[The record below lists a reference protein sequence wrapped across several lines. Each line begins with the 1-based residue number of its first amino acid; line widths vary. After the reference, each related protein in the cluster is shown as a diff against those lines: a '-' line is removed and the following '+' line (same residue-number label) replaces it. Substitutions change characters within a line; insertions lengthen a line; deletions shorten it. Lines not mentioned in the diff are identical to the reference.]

1 MASKP
6 PPPPE
11 RREPKTASSNSALE
25 KLVKYL
31 RLEADR
37 GYDNRA
43 VVGGLE
49 RMLDPWQA
57 EARTTGLPPSLID
70 TVVGRLRDYPRLTPA
85 SRSEMLRGLWNRLRS
100 EFPTLF
106 PRTPAAATP
115 ETEHAQD
122 QGPSEPLP
130 VPEAA
135 PPAKPSEA
143 LPGPEAPPLAKA
155 SEAVPVP
162 EAAEAPEPSETPI
175 IPVAPASGGPAQGL
189 PKEVP
194 ELAPRHEAEDE
205 DEDEEGEAEGE
216 EEPESESDAEGEPSV
231 EISGSRP
238 ASGPLPGLDAPLTA
252 IPGIGPK
259 SAKTL
264 ERLGLHAL
272 GDLLWHLPRR
282 YDDYSKLKTI
292 SRLWY
297 GEDVTI
303 IATIDEIQMR
313 PTRGGRVK
321 LVEAIVSDGTGALRV
336 TWFNQPWIVDRL
348 RPGRAVV
355 MAGRVE
361 QYLGRLTMNS
371 PEWEPVER
379 QQLHTNR
386 IVPVYPLTS
395 GVTAKWLRRVISS
408 VVGRMAAR
416 VPDPLPESVRSAA
429 GLIGLGA
436 ALQQVHFPD
445 SWEQLEQAQQR
456 LAFDEMFLL
465 QLGVQRQKR
474 DWGSLSTQP
483 LPSDDA
489 WYERFAAELPF
500 PLTQAQVGA
509 LNDVRTDLAKGKPMN
524 RLLQGDVGS
533 GKTVIAAAAIG
544 IAAANGSQSAVMAPT
559 SILAEQHYQT
569 LLALLPRAASIP
581 AERIRLLLG
590 ATPGAEKEEIRR
602 SLASG
607 EISVVIGTHAL
618 LEDPVTFSRL
628 GLAVIDEQHR
638 FGVEQRGRLRAKGG
652 NPHLLVM
659 TATPIPRSLALTLYG
674 DLDLSV
680 MDEMPPGRLP
690 IETRVLQ
697 PVERSRAYSF
707 IRSQIET
714 GRQAFIIYPLVEGSD
729 KVEAMAAVEEHERL
743 QAEVFPH
750 FHVGL
755 LHGRMRPEEKDE
767 GMSRFRAGEVQVLVS
782 TSVVEVG
789 VDVPNASVI
798 LIEGANRFG
807 LAQLHQFRGRIGRGS
822 YPSFCLLIPDTQDEA
837 ENARLKA
844 MEATTDGFELA
855 ELDLQQR
862 GPGEFL
868 GSRQSGFA
876 DLRMASLTDVRL
888 IEKARRQAEGLFE
901 ADPDLSRP
909 EHALLAREMERFWS
923 TKKGEIS

>member
-1 MASKP
+1 VASNHL
-6 PPPPE
+6 PPPE
-11 RREPKTASSNSALE
+11 RRDARPTSANSALE

-57 EARTTGLPPSLID
+57 EARASGLPPSLVEV
-70 TVVGRLRDYPRLTPA
+70 VVGRLRDYPRLNPN
-85 SRSEMLRGLWNRLRS
+85 SRGEMLRGLWNRLRA
-100 EFPTLF
+100 EFPALF
-106 PRTPAAATP
+106 PRPSQPAGVEPPAMEAPASEGPATP
-115 ETEHAQD
+115 ETIIESA
-122 QGPSEPLP
+122 G
-130 VPEAA
+130 
-135 PPAKPSEA
+135 
-143 LPGPEAPPLAKA
+143 A
-155 SEAVPVP
+155 SEEP
-162 EAAEAPEPSETPI
+162 E
-175 IPVAPASGGPAQGL
+175 V
-189 PKEVP
+189 
-194 ELAPRHEAEDE
+194 EAEDLAS
-205 DEDEEGEAEGE
+205 EGEFDEGDDEE
-216 EEPESESDAEGEPSV
+216 EEPEPVLQPPVPTGVA
-231 EISGSRP
+231 RP
-238 ASGPLPGLDAPLTA
+238 GVSPPPGLEAPLTA
-252 IPGIGPK
+252 IAGIGPK

-264 ERLGLHAL
+264 ERLGLRSL

-303 IATIDEIQMR
+303 IATVDEIHMR

-321 LVEAIVSDGTGALRV
+321 LVEAVVSDGTGALRV

-371 PEWEPVER
+371 PEWEPIER

-386 IVPVYPLTS
+386 IVPVYPLTA

-408 VVGRMAAR
+408 VVGRMAPR
-416 VPDPLPESVRSAA
+416 MPDPLPESIRSEA
-429 GLIGLGA
+429 GLMALGP

-445 SWEQLEQAQQR
+445 SWEQLEKAQHR
-456 LAFDEMFLL
+456 LSFDEMFLL
-465 QLGVQRQKR
+465 QLGVLRQKR
-474 DWGSLSTQP
+474 EWTALSTLP

-489 WYERFAAELPF
+489 WAARFTAALPF
-500 PLTQAQVGA
+500 PLTEAQTKA
-509 LNDVRTDLAKGKPMN
+509 LSDVRADLGRDRPMN

-533 GKTVIAAAAIG
+533 GKTVISAAAIG
-544 IAAANGSQSAVMAPT
+544 IAVANGAQAALMAPT

-569 LLALLPRAASIP
+569 MLGLLPGAAGIP
-581 AERIRLLLG
+581 RERTRLLLG
-590 ATPGAEKEEIRR
+590 ATPSAEKEEIRR
-602 SLASG
+602 SLADGSLA
-607 EISVVIGTHAL
+607 VIVGTHAL
-618 LEDPVTFSRL
+618 LEDPVSFSNL
-628 GLAVIDEQHR
+628 GVAVIDEQHR
-638 FGVEQRGRLRAKGG
+638 FGVEQRARLREKGG

-674 DLDLSV
+674 DLDLTV
-680 MDEMPPGRLP
+680 MDEMPPGRQP

-707 IRSQIET
+707 IYSQVRA
-714 GRQAFIIYPLVEGSD
+714 GRQAFIIYPLVEGSE
-729 KVEAMAAVEEHERL
+729 KVEAKAAVEEHERL
-743 QAEVFPH
+743 HKEVFPDLR
-750 FHVGL
+750 VGL

-767 GMSRFRAGEVQVLVS
+767 VMGQFRRGELDILIS

-789 VDVPNASVI
+789 VDVPNATVI

-807 LAQLHQFRGRIGRGS
+807 LAQLHQFRGRVGRGPE
-822 YPSFCLLIPDTQDEA
+822 PSFCLLVPDTQDEA

-844 MEATTDGFELA
+844 MEATIDGFKLA
-855 ELDLQQR
+855 ELDLEQR

-876 DLRMASLTDVRL
+876 DLRMARLTDVRL
-888 IEKARRQAEGLFE
+888 IEKARRHADRLFQ
-901 ADPDLSRP
+901 ADPELSAP
-909 EHALLAREMERFWS
+909 DHQLLVQEMERFWS